1 MKEVKD
7 LIVCCVDNGQFIPVA
22 RRLGEQVEKCYYWS
36 PADRSLPVIQEAMLG
51 DGFDEIERVES
62 IWDVVEETD
71 LFVFPDIGH
80 ASLQKYLVS
89 LGKPV
94 WGARGGDVLESNR
107 GLFLKTLESV
117 GLEVPDHD
125 VVKGLTNLRLFLK
138 DKEDKYIKISKWR
151 GNFETF
157 HWVDWGST
165 ESELDNL
172 AVEFGPAKE
181 MITFYVFD
189 PIDTDIEDGC
199 DAYCIDGKYPSLV
212 LKGMECK
219 DKSFLGTMMK
229 YDEMPEQLREVNDK
243 FAAAL
248 RQYDYRGFFSTE
260 VRILPDKFYFIDP
273 TCFSEDTEVLT
284 DSGWK
289 LFPALKKSDKV
300 ATRSEAG
307 EIQYQH
313 PTNYLNYKYDGEMI
327 LLTNN
332 KKTIECLVT
341 PDHKVLRSGRDGG
354 DYCLQK
360 ADSLTDKGYI
370 PRTGHWFGEAP
381 KFFHI
386 PEYRHS
392 WLSGRWM
399 KCFKEKH
406 CEPLAVEIE
415 TMLKFMGYYLSEGC
429 VGGGG
434 WLVSISQFKHKQ
446 AMLDGLKAFPVEPR
460 VNDKGFQL
468 HSVQLVQYCK
478 QFGTCSEKFVPD
490 WIKRLSPELINVFLD
505 AYVLGD
511 GSVEKGSR
519 TIYTTSRR
527 MADDLQELFF
537 KAGSV
542 ASIFE
547 RKSAGTEMSVGDK
560 SYVRNHN
567 ILLVCETKSFNRFW
581 FETGA
586 RKSRYIKRVPYRGD
600 VYCVTVPNSTLYVR
614 RNGKPFWSGNCRA
627 PSPPHQLQA
636 AMWDNYADILWQ
648 GANGNCIDPEPNSKF
663 GVQALLSVSRN
674 EKEWAAVK
682 IPDSIK
688 DSVKCG
694 FCCEIDGRLCF
705 PPSPLESM
713 AGYLTATGDTIED
726 AIASLQEKAKELPA
740 SMKCEDKSLA
750 ELLKQAQSA
759 EDKGMEFTKDQ
770 DIPEPSIVLDD

>member
-1 MKEVKD
+1 MNDSASKTV
-7 LIVCCVDNGQFIPVA
+7 LVVDNGQFVSVA
-22 RRLGEQVEKCYYWS
+22 RRLGEQVGKCYYWS
-36 PADRSLPVIQEAMLG
+36 PSDRSLPLIQEAMIG

-62 IWDVVEETD
+62 IWDVVD
-71 LFVFPDIGH
+71 KVDFFVFPDIGH

-125 VVKGLTNLRLFLK
+125 VIKGLTNLRLFLK

-199 DAYCIDGKYPSLV
+199 DAYCYDDQTEILTECGWIPFPEMRREYAVATLNPATGQIEYKIPSEVVKKRSDVICVCEKRKLNFAVTPKHGMVVKRHHSGDSLHRERLCDLSPGQQYAIPGSGVWVGSECHLHKIPKPTGIFRLRNGHNESDVSVKMDDWLEFLGWFIAEGSITRDGYTVGIGQAFIHDTEREKIRSVLSRLPFNFNENGINFRIHSKQLYLHLLASFRPGKRIPKYVKALSSRQIQICLDAIYLGDGTLCSNGSTKLYFAGPDRRLADDIQECLLKVGKCGAVHAKKPTAFGLIGSREVERTKTCFVVSEYSVSDRVLKPSEDIRTVPYAGFVYCVNVENHIIYVRRNGIPMWCGNCIDGNYPSLV
-212 LKGMECK
+212 LKGMEQK

-243 FAAAL
+243 FASAL

-273 TCFSEDTEVLT
+273 TC
-284 DSGWK
+284 
-289 LFPALKKSDKV
+289 
-300 ATRSEAG
+300 RS
-307 EIQYQH
+307 
-313 PTNYLNYKYDGEMI
+313 
-327 LLTNN
+327 
-332 KKTIECLVT
+332 
-341 PDHKVLRSGRDGG
+341 
-354 DYCLQK
+354 
-360 ADSLTDKGYI
+360 
-370 PRTGHWFGEAP
+370 
-381 KFFHI
+381 
-386 PEYRHS
+386 
-392 WLSGRWM
+392 
-399 KCFKEKH
+399 
-406 CEPLAVEIE
+406 
-415 TMLKFMGYYLSEGC
+415 
-429 VGGGG
+429 
-434 WLVSISQFKHKQ
+434 
-446 AMLDGLKAFPVEPR
+446 
-460 VNDKGFQL
+460 
-468 HSVQLVQYCK
+468 
-478 QFGTCSEKFVPD
+478 
-490 WIKRLSPELINVFLD
+490 
-505 AYVLGD
+505 
-511 GSVEKGSR
+511 
-519 TIYTTSRR
+519 
-527 MADDLQELFF
+527 
-537 KAGSV
+537 
-542 ASIFE
+542 
-547 RKSAGTEMSVGDK
+547 
-560 SYVRNHN
+560 
-567 ILLVCETKSFNRFW
+567 
-581 FETGA
+581 
-586 RKSRYIKRVPYRGD
+586 
-600 VYCVTVPNSTLYVR
+600 
-614 RNGKPFWSGNCRA
+614 